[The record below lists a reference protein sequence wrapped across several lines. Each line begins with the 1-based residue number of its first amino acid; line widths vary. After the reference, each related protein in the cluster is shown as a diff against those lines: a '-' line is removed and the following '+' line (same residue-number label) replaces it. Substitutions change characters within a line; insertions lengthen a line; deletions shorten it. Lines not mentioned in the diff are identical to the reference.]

1 MGCVLSSPN
10 ARVERNERMPI
21 YWAIPM
27 VAFAFGGVVGAI
39 GMAVLCAAGRADDW
53 MNRHGD

>member
-1 MGCVLSSPN
+1 
-10 ARVERNERMPI
+10 MPI